1 MARATGRGRDHG
13 HLVVD
18 WFGVFPALTTQFTA
32 DHNLDA
38 AATVDHAR
46 MLVHAGVHGLVLGG
60 TLGEGPSLSGEE
72 KARLLEATLRRIN
85 GRVPV
90 LATVAETTTDLACE
104 RAREAAD
111 LGADG
116 LMVLPALV
124 YAADA
129 RETQTHFRAVAA
141 ATSLPIMVYNNP
153 VSYGVDLEPE
163 SFAALADC
171 PTLVAIK
178 ESSDDIR
185 RITDLVNL
193 TGDRYVLFCGV
204 DDLAMEA
211 LVMGADGWVA
221 GMVNAY
227 PRETV
232 ALWDAIHAGQLDKA
246 RRIYRW
252 FAPLLHLDT
261 EVKLVQYIKL
271 AVEREGYGLARCRP
285 PRLALEGDELGR
297 VNRIIERALA
307 DRPRLD

>member
-1 MARATGRGRDHG
+1 MKKATPAHQPI
-13 HLVVD
+13 D
-18 WFGVFPALTTQFTA
+18 WFGVYPAITTQFRA
-32 DHNLDA
+32 DGKLDVV
-38 AATVDHAR
+38 ATVDHAR
-46 MLVHAGVHGLVLGG
+46 MLLHAGVHGLILCG
-60 TLGEGPSLSGEE
+60 TLGEGPSLNGEE
-72 KARLLEATLRRIN
+72 KARLLEATRQRVN
-85 GRVPV
+85 GRAPV
-90 LATVAETTTDLACE
+90 MMTIAETTTALACE

-124 YAADA
+124 YPADR
-129 RETQTHFRAVAA
+129 RETEIHFRAVAA

-153 VSYGVDLEPE
+153 VSYDVDLKPE
-163 SFAALADC
+163 SFADLADC

-178 ESSDDIR
+178 ESSDDVR
-185 RITDLVNL
+185 RITDLKNL
-193 TGDRYVLFCGV
+193 TGDRYRIFCGV

-252 FAPLLHLDT
+252 FVPLLHLDT

-271 AVEREGYGLARCRP
+271 AVEREGFGSARCRA
-285 PRLALEGDELGR
+285 PRLAVEGEDLRR
-297 VNRIIERALA
+297 VTRIMDQAAAER
-307 DRPRLD
+307 PQLD